1 MLASPWLGPASVSS
15 SLCDCLAVSCNL
27 PGLVIMLVVL
37 VVVVRGGES
46 CKVDRP
52 LQSYLREE
60 LPMKKVKH

>member
-1 MLASPWLGPASVSS
+1 
-15 SLCDCLAVSCNL
+15 VSCNL

-46 CKVDRP
+46 CKVDRHP
-52 LQSYLREE
+52 QLYLREE